1 MPKDSRNSGKGSVR
15 ELVGGR
21 LPAGNAH
28 VNKGTVFVRPAVV
41 TESAECMWLDT
52 GFHGAWLALDSGAA
66 REVEQ
71 EFTDRGRSFSA
82 DVALEASAFGCDS
95 KVLERAVRR
104 LLENAAVNSLDSIE
118 ITELRRHED
127 SGLDYVTILGV
138 GRKILPET
146 ASEPPSEHLGQGAD
160 SAAWQAKG

>member
-1 MPKDSRNSGKGSVR
+1 MPQDSRHSGNTRVQELVRAGSTAGSGSVK
-15 ELVGGR
+15 E
-21 LPAGNAH
+21 
-28 VNKGTVFVRPAVV
+28 GTVFVGPAVA
-41 TESAECMWLDT
+41 AEFADSIGLDT
-52 GFHGAWLALDSGAA
+52 GFYGAWLALGSGAA

-71 EFTDRGRSFSA
+71 EFMDRGRSFSV

-104 LLENAAVNSLDSIE
+104 LLENAAVNSLDSVE

-146 ASEPPSEHLGQGAD
+146 SSEPPSELVGQGAG
-160 SAAWQAKG
+160 SAAWQAEG